1 VLAALHARRPSLF
14 PLLNRT
20 TRWQLFPHV
29 REGDSGVEAVIH
41 RELRANGSAFGRLE
55 RELLALDLPLGRL
68 RLHDVLLW
76 LSGTLRLTHAVALGR
91 TLQAASRSA

>member
-1 VLAALHARRPSLF
+1 MRPEYVAAALHHRRPSLF

-20 TRWQLFPHV
+20 TRWQLLPHV

-41 RELRANGSAFGRLE
+41 RELQANAAAFRALE
-55 RELLALDLPLGRL
+55 DAVVAQDLSLTRL

-76 LSGTLRLTHAVALGR
+76 LAGTLRLTHAVELGR
-91 TLQAASRSA
+91 TGRR

>member
-1 VLAALHARRPSLF
+1 MTAALHARRPSLF
-14 PLLNRT
+14 PLLSRV
-20 TRWQLFPHV
+20 TRWQLLSHV

-41 RELRANGSAFGRLE
+41 RELRANRSAFGRLTA
-55 RELLALDLPLGRL
+55 ELAAMDITLTAL

-91 TLQAASRSA
+91 AVRAGAA